1 MDGVVAGDTGTPLLA
16 QLDPRDSTPSGQSL
30 VGAYPHRR
38 SDGGTERKRCLSRH
52 PPPNNKLAT
61 LTPANSAIF
70 IRADSRVYGSSI
82 RNFGSRN
89 SHIPP
94 SASSPSRE
102 PSRA

>member
-1 MDGVVAGDTGTPLLA
+1 RSGAVSGWESGAGELDYTIVVRYIIGLC
-16 QLDPRDSTPSGQSL
+16 
-30 VGAYPHRR
+30 YPHRR
-38 SDGGTERKRCLSRH
+38 SDGGTERKRCLRRH
-52 PPPNNKLAT
+52 PPPNPKLAT

-89 SHIPP
+89 SHNPP

>member
-1 MDGVVAGDTGTPLLA
+1 VSGWQSGPGELDYTIVVRYIIGLC
-16 QLDPRDSTPSGQSL
+16 
-30 VGAYPHRR
+30 YPHRR
-38 SDGGTERKRCLSRH
+38 SDGGTERKRCLES
-52 PPPNNKLAT
+52 PPAAEPKLAI

-70 IRADSRVYGSSI
+70 VRAASRVYGSSI